1 MSFLIDLFRW
11 FVHGSGEVVASTS
24 ELNLSSRP
32 ENGDASKPSVRKSS
46 VIDFDLNKG
55 VNVSQ
60 FLDDIRS
67 IEPMSKQFSKA
78 REELLAELKKLTPHH
93 KN

>member
-24 ELNLSSRP
+24 EPSPSSRS
-32 ENGDASKPSVRKSS
+32 ENGDTSKPAPRKTG

-67 IEPMSKQFSKA
+67 IEPMSKQFAKA